1 VWRRGHTNDPVD
13 YQRSNLDDSP
23 VGRDRAGGNKMTS
36 ASILIVEDET
46 LIRMMTAEMVEELGH
61 RVVGQAS
68 KVSDGLILAKT
79 AEFNLA
85 ILDINIGGY
94 SVAPVAEIIEG
105 RGIPILFCTGYA
117 TTGMRAPF
125 HDRRVLRKPFQLLS
139 LQQAIDAALSLA
151 G

>member
-1 VWRRGHTNDPVD
+1 M
-13 YQRSNLDDSP
+13 S
-23 VGRDRAGGNKMTS
+23 S

-46 LIRMMTAEMVEELGH
+46 LIRMMTENMVEELGH
-61 RVVGQAS
+61 QVVAQTS
-68 KVSDGLILAKT
+68 KVSEGLIFAQT

-85 ILDINIGGY
+85 ILDINIGGD

-117 TTGMRAPF
+117 TTGLPAPF
-125 HDRRVLRKPFQLLS
+125 HDRPVLRKPFGLLE
-139 LQQAIDAALSLA
+139 LQKAIDAVLSLA

>member
-1 VWRRGHTNDPVD
+1 
-13 YQRSNLDDSP
+13 
-23 VGRDRAGGNKMTS
+23 MTS